1 MDFAT
6 EIIAYIGRFHPLVLH
21 LPIGSLLMTFLL
33 LLVSRFQKVPLDK
46 AIRIGIDFSF
56 AGAFFSALLGYFLS
70 LDSAYDFEALKFH
83 FWAGI
88 ITLLLTL
95 GLSIVHRMKNK
106 ENLFFG
112 GFLLTLVALSVTG
125 HKGAQ
130 ITHGDDFL
138 STAELFETPPVL
150 VKIDSLDYYKEV
162 VHPIFVDKCISCH
175 NANKSKS
182 ELRLD
187 RYDLILKG
195 GERGSLFNSENTA
208 EGRLVKYIELPL
220 EDKLHMP
227 PKNKSQLTQEEKWLL
242 THWVNSKAYLEQ
254 KIVSLDEDELLKNK
268 VISFL
273 GVGDKVKP
281 ADRNVL
287 AQLDAAG
294 FRIKPNAL
302 HDNLLRLKY
311 LKKNIDKEQIQALA
325 AVKDQLVELDLSH
338 TNFNDDM
345 ATAFSNFPRLKILRM
360 DNTPIGDTTLSY
372 LNASNLELLNLCN
385 TKVSYAGIKNILTQ
399 SPPKTIYAWNTEI
412 DQSQKQQ
419 LASIAPSI
427 INFGTSDLFSEELRL
442 GAPELLNQNT
452 IFEDSL
458 SIAFDVPKVKDINIH
473 YTLDGSPPDKNS
485 PIYKA
490 PFPLVQSATLK
501 AKSIKKGWKD
511 SETIETPFFK
521 KSNQLVSYAI
531 KNDLSPTFSI
541 SHHVNF
547 TFEGN
552 ESVLFDGKKGERVYR
567 GTSIEHGKTWLGVV
581 EEDLELAVKIKS
593 PEKINHIT
601 LSLLE
606 NLDMRT
612 VFPKQIAV
620 YGKSSSGQYEIIKTL
635 DIPVQDHPDE
645 RISYFKDFTLD
656 VNLKGKDELMIR
668 AVNHMKFPDAP
679 VYRKWKKRNTWIF
692 IDEII
697 IW

>member
-1 MDFAT
+1 MDFVT

-33 LLVSRFQKVPLDK
+33 LLVSKFQKIPMDK
-46 AIRIGIDFSF
+46 SIRIGIDFSF
-56 AGAFFSALLGYFLS
+56 AGAFFSAILGYFLS
-70 LDSAYDFEALKFH
+70 LDSAYDFETLKFH

-106 ENLFFG
+106 ENVFFV
-112 GFLLTLVALSVTG
+112 GFLITLVALSVTG

-138 STAELFETPPVL
+138 STAELFEIQPVI

-162 VHPIFVDKCISCH
+162 VHPIFEDKCISCH

-182 ELRLD
+182 DLRLD

-195 GERGSLFNSENTA
+195 GERGSLFNTENTTK
-208 EGRLVKYIELPL
+208 GRLIKYIDLPL

-227 PKNKSQLTQEEKWLL
+227 PKNKSQLTKEEKWLL

-254 KIVSLDEDELLKNK
+254 KIVSLDQDELLKNN
-268 VISFL
+268 VMSFL
-273 GVGDKVKP
+273 GIGQKVKP

-287 AQLDAAG
+287 AKLDADG
-294 FRIKPNAL
+294 FRIKPNAI

-311 LKKNIDKEQIQALA
+311 LKNTIDKQQIEALA
-325 AVKDQLVELDLSH
+325 AIKDQLVELDLSH
-338 TNFNDDM
+338 TNFNDYK
-345 ATAFSNFPRLKILRM
+345 ATALSEFPRLKILRM

-372 LNASNLELLNLCN
+372 FNSSNLELLNLCN
-385 TKVSYAGIKNILTQ
+385 TNVSYAGIKNILTQ
-399 SPPKTIYAWNTEI
+399 SPPKTIYAWNTKI
-412 DQSQKQQ
+412 DQNQKQQ
-419 LASIAPSI
+419 LALIAPSV
-427 INFGTSDLFSEELRL
+427 INFGTSDLFSEELKL
-442 GAPELLNQNT
+442 GTPELLNQNT
-452 IFEDSL
+452 IFKDSIG
-458 SIAFDVPKVKDINIH
+458 IAFDVPKVKDINIH
-473 YTLDGSPPDKNS
+473 YTLDGSIPDKNS
-485 PIYKA
+485 PIYKN
-490 PFPLVQSATLK
+490 PIPLLQSATLK
-501 AKSIKKGWKD
+501 AKSIKQGWKD

-521 KSNQLVSYAI
+521 KNIQVVSYEI
-531 KNDLSPTFSI
+531 KNNLSPTFSI

-552 ESVLFDGKKGERVYR
+552 DSILFDGKKGERVYR

-581 EEDLELAVKIKS
+581 EEDLELVLKIKY

-606 NLDMRT
+606 NLDMRA
-612 VFPKQIAV
+612 VFPKKIAV
-620 YGKSSSGQYEIIKTL
+620 YGKSSSSQYELIKTL

-668 AVNHMKFPDAP
+668 AFNHMKFPDAP
-679 VYRKWKKRNTWIF
+679 VYKKLKKQNTWIF
-692 IDEII
+692 VDEII
-697 IW
+697 VW